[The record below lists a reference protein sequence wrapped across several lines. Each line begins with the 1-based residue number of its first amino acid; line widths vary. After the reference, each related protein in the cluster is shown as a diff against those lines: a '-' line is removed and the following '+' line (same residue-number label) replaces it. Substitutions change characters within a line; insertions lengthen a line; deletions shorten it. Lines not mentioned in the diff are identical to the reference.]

1 MMIKKNLKQIEMT
14 SYVLMFI
21 GIIMRRLIGMA
32 MGGIVGVVGGIVTA
46 IGILLWVFMLIY
58 KSMNWQEYRK
68 DNIKYIFMMLFV
80 IILMFVGMFLVRCQ

>member
-1 MMIKKNLKQIEMT
+1 MT
-14 SYVLMFI
+14 SYVLMLI

-80 IILMFVGMFLVRCQ
+80 IILMFVGMILGRA

>member
-32 MGGIVGVVGGIVTA
+32 MGGIVGVMGGIVTA

-80 IILMFVGMFLVRCQ
+80 IILMFVGMIFGRA

>member
-1 MMIKKNLKQIEMT
+1 MIKKNLKQIEMT
-14 SYVLMFI
+14 SYVLMLI

-80 IILMFVGMFLVRCQ
+80 IILMFVGMILGRA

>member
-32 MGGIVGVVGGIVTA
+32 MGGIVGVVGVIVTA

-80 IILMFVGMFLVRCQ
+80 IILMFVGMIFGRA